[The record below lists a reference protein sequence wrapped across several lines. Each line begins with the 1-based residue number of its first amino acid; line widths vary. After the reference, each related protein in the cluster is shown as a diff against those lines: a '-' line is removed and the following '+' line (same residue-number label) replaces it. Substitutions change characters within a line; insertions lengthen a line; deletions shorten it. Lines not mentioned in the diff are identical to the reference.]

1 MNTSRYFSDNFL
13 TDHIE
18 DSADALEVVVTT
30 SKDSIRSLAAH
41 RDTSAIAF
49 AIGGT
54 KDDMRGVD
62 LCVAIDL
69 FSAIAAC
76 EAVLT
81 SGVLNE
87 DSVAEAYGCVSK
99 AYGCVSKAHREVIGE
114 RDEDD
119 AIAEAKKVVL
129 EMVKDVLNG
138 DE

>member
-1 MNTSRYFSDNFL
+1 MNTNHYFSDNCL

-30 SKDSIRSLAAH
+30 SKDSLRSL
-41 RDTSAIAF
+41 AF

-69 FSAIAAC
+69 FSVIAAC

-87 DSVAEAYGCVSK
+87 GSVAEAYGCVSK
-99 AYGCVSKAHREVIGE
+99 AHRGVIGE

-119 AIAEAKKVVL
+119 AIAKEKKVVL
-129 EMVKDVLNG
+129 EMAKDVLNG

>member
-1 MNTSRYFSDNFL
+1 MNTSRYFSDNCL
-13 TDHIE
+13 TDHIA

-30 SKDSIRSLAAH
+30 SKDSLRAL
-41 RDTSAIAF
+41 AF

-62 LCVAIDL
+62 FCVAIDL
-69 FSAIAAC
+69 FSVIAAC

-87 DSVAEAYGCVSK
+87 GSVAEAYDCVSK
-99 AYGCVSKAHREVIGE
+99 VHRGVIGE
-114 RDEDD
+114 RGEDD

-129 EMVKDVLNG
+129 EMAKDVLNG

>member
-1 MNTSRYFSDNFL
+1 MNTSRYFSDNCL

-30 SKDSIRSLAAH
+30 SKDSVRSLAAH
-41 RDTSAIAF
+41 RNTSALAF

-54 KDDMRGVD
+54 KDDMRSVD

-69 FSAIAAC
+69 FSVIAAC

-87 DSVAEAYGCVSK
+87 GSVAE

>member
-1 MNTSRYFSDNFL
+1 MNTSRYFSDNCL

-30 SKDSIRSLAAH
+30 SKDSLRSLAAH
-41 RDTSAIAF
+41 RDTSALAF

-69 FSAIAAC
+69 FSVIAAC

-87 DSVAEAYGCVSK
+87 GSAAEAYGCVSK
-99 AYGCVSKAHREVIGE
+99 AHRGVIGE

-129 EMVKDVLNG
+129 
-138 DE
+138 

>member
-1 MNTSRYFSDNFL
+1 MNTSRYFSDNCL
-13 TDHIE
+13 TDNIE

-30 SKDSIRSLAAH
+30 SKDSVRSLAAH
-41 RDTSAIAF
+41 RNTSAPAF

-54 KDDMRGVD
+54 KDDMRSVD
-62 LCVAIDL
+62 LCVAICL
-69 FSAIAAC
+69 FSVIAAC

-81 SGVLNE
+81 SGVLN
-87 DSVAEAYGCVSK
+87 DGSVVEAYGCVSK
-99 AYGCVSKAHREVIGE
+99 AHLEVIGE